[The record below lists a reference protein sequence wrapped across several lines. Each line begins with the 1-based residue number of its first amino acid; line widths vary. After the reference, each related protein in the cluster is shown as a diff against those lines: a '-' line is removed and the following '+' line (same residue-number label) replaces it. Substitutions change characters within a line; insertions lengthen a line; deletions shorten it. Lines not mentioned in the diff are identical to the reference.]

1 MEASPPLLHS
11 EADTY
16 SQDTAAATPSHAVL
30 NHYRH
35 IAAIT
40 GKMLNMAYAN
50 EWDSVVALGE
60 EYHQAV
66 QRLRNLTPLTDED
79 TAARRD
85 ILVKIL
91 DNDASIR
98 ALAMPEL
105 ERISRLLGDM
115 RRKRNVL
122 STYKSNLPDA

>member
-1 MEASPPLLHS
+1 MDASHTLLNP
-11 EADTY
+11 EADPFPPGTV
-16 SQDTAAATPSHAVL
+16 AATTNHVVL
-30 NHYRH
+30 SHYRH

-50 EWDSVVALGE
+50 EWDNVVTLGE

-66 QRLRNLTPLTDED
+66 QRLRNLAPLTDED

-85 ILVKIL
+85 ILAKIL

-122 STYKSNLPDA
+122 STYKSTLPDA